1 MAPAFSGLQQ
11 VTRVPKQVSYQPC
24 KNSSHC
30 AVFEPHQMFKHLE
43 QLKQIDLGKKKEK
56 NNFVAGLA
64 AKLAP

>member
-1 MAPAFSGLQQ
+1 
-11 VTRVPKQVSYQPC
+11 
-24 KNSSHC
+24 
-30 AVFEPHQMFKHLE
+30 MFKHLE